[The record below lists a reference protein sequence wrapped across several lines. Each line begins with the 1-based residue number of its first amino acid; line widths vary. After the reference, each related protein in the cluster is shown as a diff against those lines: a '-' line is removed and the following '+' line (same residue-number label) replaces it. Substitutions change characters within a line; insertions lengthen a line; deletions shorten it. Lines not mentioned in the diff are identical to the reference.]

1 MPKDRYCNYLEI
13 FEWIENGTS
22 LLVRLVRVQV
32 CQTHWMGIDRISAF
46 SAYGAA
52 DGFVTGLLYN
62 IQVLNINIAFNW
74 KRYHKDKELYFWF
87 GHQNSTVKD
96 DQHYHLKRLI
106 LILLRSLEVVQ
117 YERFT
122 IHHHHHQPGKVFSAN
137 NTVPI
142 LHCCFTHLPQQ
153 CSWNPH
159 RFSDTHHWKVV
170 WVMKLKWKLS
180 KNLWWWLVGG

>member
-142 LHCCFTHLPQQ
+142 LNTAALLISHNSVPGIHTGSATPIIEKLYGL
-153 CSWNPH
+153 WNWNG
-159 RFSDTHHWKVV
+159 SC
-170 WVMKLKWKLS
+170 
-180 KNLWWWLVGG
+180 